1 MEHDI
6 GQLLE
11 RIGRGAE
18 VSTLEFETLIHQCRK
33 RKWCDEVTLVLR
45 TMAILGREGIE
56 GAGTIG
62 GEGERTGGGERD
74 SRGEGEGER
83 GDQTETERELR
94 DLRQLWSRW
103 VPSHGLPPQPQV
115 LPSHTTLMGALDAY
129 IDMGA
134 VDVAWEVIVHNM
146 ESSWEVGC
154 IK

>member
-62 GEGERTGGGERD
+62 GEGERTEACNERVGEEKARY
-74 SRGEGEGER
+74 
-83 GDQTETERELR
+83 TH
-94 DLRQLWSRW
+94 
-103 VPSHGLPPQPQV
+103 PS
-115 LPSHTTLMGALDAY
+115 
-129 IDMGA
+129 
-134 VDVAWEVIVHNM
+134 
-146 ESSWEVGC
+146 
-154 IK
+154 